1 MTMAGIDID
10 GDGISSLCCAHL
22 LARSSIPYSIQSP
35 ATRKQPAILIGTQA
49 ASLLKDAC
57 QAHDLLHTGWKINR
71 RVVQWGAAKEPVCV
85 PHDAIAIP
93 EETLVAGMRDS
104 LEPALK
110 NNKSTINWRIVTSNR
125 ESNEAFD
132 VYGQRLAFS
141 QKVTLK
147 HTEDARSCWTES
159 TRHGWLFLLPFNSSE
174 AALIAAAYE
183 PVKAMEESRLIV
195 PRLASELSQAT
206 AAPIAPRLAR
216 ALYGD
221 GMIQTGTAAMRF
233 DPLCGEGAGHAAREA
248 YLTVAVIRAALRG
261 EPAEDLLDH
270 YSKRLKQ
277 AFLRHL
283 IICSSFYSSG
293 GNSDFWRSEENAL
306 QNGISELQ
314 SQIQRSASMQFRFK
328 GLDLEAIPLSQR

>member
-1 MTMAGIDID
+1 
-10 GDGISSLCCAHL
+10 
-22 LARSSIPYSIQSP
+22 
-35 ATRKQPAILIGTQA
+35 
-49 ASLLKDAC
+49 
-57 QAHDLLHTGWKINR
+57 
-71 RVVQWGAAKEPVCV
+71 
-85 PHDAIAIP
+85 
-93 EETLVAGMRDS
+93 MRDS